1 MLTLHL
7 VVQIPLK
14 PLIRGQT
21 ERRLLIV
28 QDGIPHA
35 SQKWGVDHAPEI
47 DVFDVGTIRVR
58 KGAEAVRYGG
68 DAIGGVILIDSPE
81 LLATNGVTGKT
92 VIGGASNGYKGFGM
106 GRVDLTQNQWS
117 GRIQGNWTNS
127 MDVETPTYIL
137 GNTASNIW
145 NVGGVA
151 QHSPIVKYSQPA
163 FLIITVILGF
173 LRDESRVSSRLGD
186 GSNSGS
192 STHCR

>member
-1 MLTLHL
+1 M
-7 VVQIPLK
+7 
-14 PLIRGQT
+14 
-21 ERRLLIV
+21 
-28 QDGIPHA
+28 
-35 SQKWGVDHAPEI
+35 
-47 DVFDVGTIRVR
+47 GTIRVR

-81 LLATNGVTGKT
+81 LLATDGVTGKT

-117 GRIQGNWTNS
+117 GRLQGNWTNS

-151 QHSPIVKYSQPA
+151 QHRSNRHVLTTRLAHHHSY
-163 FLIITVILGF
+163 FWDLLW
-173 LRDESRVSSRLGD
+173 DESRVPR
-186 GSNSGS
+186 
-192 STHCR
+192 